1 MYNKY
6 FNSLSIK
13 IIKTLCILL
22 CAGLLCGF
30 CEFISGKY
38 LRYSI
43 EAGQIFGLITED
55 LKSTALYSWELDYF
69 RICTISTVAIVIVIL
84 GIYLGRCHKFK
95 RFDSLKLI
103 IVLLSI
109 IFGLNSILAFY
120 YFLFLVVSPYL
131 ISCLVWF
138 SATLVSACSLYLI
151 ITFKKH
157 YKNFRNYD
165 FGTKTYFVNIPK
177 QNILGFFEYNE
188 FQGIIKCGES
198 NEYFTKEDDNFI
210 IYLNTDNV
218 FLHEEEF
225 IMKFGYWVYYIDKVA
240 SRLSAKE
247 TNYHEGAIAHG
258 EQLLAQFKENTN
270 KSKKI
275 KR

>member
-1 MYNKY
+1 MYKKY

-38 LRYSI
+38 FRYSI

-55 LKSTALYSWELDYF
+55 IKFTALYSWELDYF

-109 IFGLNSILAFY
+109 ILGLNSILAFY
-120 YFLFLVVSPYL
+120 YFLFLAVSPYR
-131 ISCLVWF
+131 I
-138 SATLVSACSLYLI
+138 
-151 ITFKKH
+151 
-157 YKNFRNYD
+157 
-165 FGTKTYFVNIPK
+165 
-177 QNILGFFEYNE
+177 
-188 FQGIIKCGES
+188 
-198 NEYFTKEDDNFI
+198 
-210 IYLNTDNV
+210 
-218 FLHEEEF
+218 
-225 IMKFGYWVYYIDKVA
+225 
-240 SRLSAKE
+240 
-247 TNYHEGAIAHG
+247 
-258 EQLLAQFKENTN
+258 
-270 KSKKI
+270 
-275 KR
+275 